1 MVCLI
6 LLTNEA
12 AVAVEEAV
20 HIKLAVQY
28 STMLCMQ
35 SGQAQPARI
44 VGVFNVGYVQMT
56 YRH

>member
-12 AVAVEEAV
+12 AVEEAV

-35 SGQAQPARI
+35 SGQAQPHA
-44 VGVFNVGYVQMT
+44 
-56 YRH
+56 